1 MLVVHEVVKTDQ
13 AAYTVVVG
21 DKRSSATLSVERK
34 SSTSLFLNKRKL
46 CLFLFRKESKFVHVC
61 PGLVA

>member
-34 SSTSLFLNKRKL
+34 SRLPFF
-46 CLFLFRKESKFVHVC
+46 CFRFFF
-61 PGLVA
+61 

>member
-1 MLVVHEVVKTDQ
+1 MLVVHDVVKADQ

-34 SSTSLFLNKRKL
+34 L
-46 CLFLFRKESKFVHVC
+46 
-61 PGLVA
+61 